1 MSGIRA
7 ADRPT
12 VNDISLAAWSI
23 NRSFFIGKRW
33 KNADLPRI
41 AREQF
46 GINGIEFVNQFFD
59 NPTRNHLNQLKRNG
73 ETFGVKF
80 VLIMVDD
87 EGDLAAVDKKERMQA
102 AVSHRKWVDIA
113 QYLGCHAIRCNL
125 GGPRQGWKED
135 KDLVSRAA
143 ESFTDLLGYA
153 KGAGLNVVIENHGGA
168 SSDPGVLIPL
178 IKTVNNPDF
187 GVLPDF
193 GNVNR
198 GDDNYE
204 VVRQLVPYA
213 KGISVKS
220 SWTTEDTHPA
230 YDLEK
235 MLKICMDAGYQG
247 FWGIESAY
255 GRSPRP
261 TSGVVGTQPPAQTPD
276 EIWEQEAKGIRLT
289 KAVIERVVLKKS

>member
-168 SSDPGVLIPL
+168 SSDPGVLVPL
-178 IKTVNNPDF
+178 IKTVNDPDF

-193 GNVNR
+193 GNINR